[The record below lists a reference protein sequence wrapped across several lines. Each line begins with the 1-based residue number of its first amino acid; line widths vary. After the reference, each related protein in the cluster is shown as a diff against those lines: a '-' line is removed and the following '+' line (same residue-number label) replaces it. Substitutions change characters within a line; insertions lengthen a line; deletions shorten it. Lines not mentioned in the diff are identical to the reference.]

1 MVEGLG
7 VRLQHSIG
15 QPWYKRAEIIAGGK
29 TSVNQFTLAS
39 TGCDDEMGRTVVSA
53 QFRPASKEISMKG
66 SRVPVIL
73 SIAVVAALSCLSVAR
88 AEVGE
93 KTGSTAKI
101 SEVDFPV
108 SCGPAAQKK
117 FNQAVWILHS
127 FWYDEAVKAF
137 TAVTEIE
144 PDCAM
149 GYWGVA
155 MSHWYPLWY
164 PPNAAA
170 LKAGSEAVDKAAAA
184 KPKTDR
190 ERDYIVAI
198 AAFYRD
204 NDKVDHRTRA
214 VAYEKA
220 MEQVH
225 SKYPDDREAGVFYSL
240 ALLATA
246 PPTDKTYAN
255 QKKARAILEQVRA
268 ELPDH
273 PGVAHYLIHANDS
286 PAMAE
291 DGLTAALCY
300 AAIAPAVP
308 HALHMPSHIFTRLG
322 LWQQSIDANR
332 AASAAALAYVRE
344 ELGPGAFDGETVHS
358 LDYLEYAYLQTGQDR
373 AAKEVVEELRSFGQA
388 KGPNLPMAYA
398 IAAIPARYAV
408 ERRNWA
414 EAAALTPP
422 AMPFPWDRFPW
433 AEAMISF
440 TRALGA
446 AHTGNIAEAQ
456 SEIAQLQSLK
466 QKLDEA
472 KDDYWAKQVEV
483 QRLGAAGMLAYAQ
496 GDNKQALELVRAA
509 AELDATMDKHPATP
523 AEVLP
528 ARELLADLLLGLGDP
543 AAALKEYEQS
553 LGADRNRFR
562 SMLGM
567 ARAAKA
573 TGDTAKAR
581 QAYEKL
587 VTLASADSDRP
598 ELAEARA
605 FLAN

>member
-1 MVEGLG
+1 
-7 VRLQHSIG
+7 
-15 QPWYKRAEIIAGGK
+15 
-29 TSVNQFTLAS
+29 
-39 TGCDDEMGRTVVSA
+39 
-53 QFRPASKEISMKG
+53 MKG
-66 SRVPVIL
+66 NRIPVIP
-73 SIAVVAALSCLSVAR
+73 SIALVFALSYLPAAR
-88 AEVGE
+88 AE
-93 KTGSTAKI
+93 TGDKSVSSAKA
-101 SEVDFPV
+101 SEVDFPI
-108 SCGPAAQKK
+108 SCGAAAQKQ
-117 FNQAVWILHS
+117 FNEAVWILHS

-170 LKAGSEAVDKAAAA
+170 LKAGSEAVDKAVAA

-190 ERDYIVAI
+190 ERDYIAAI
-198 AAFYRD
+198 ATFYRD
-204 NDKVDHRTRA
+204 NDKIDHRTRA

-225 SKYPDDREAGVFYSL
+225 AKYPDDREGGVFYSL

-268 ELPDH
+268 ELPNH

-286 PAMAE
+286 PDMAE

-332 AASAAALAYVRE
+332 AASAAALTYVRE
-344 ELGPGAFDGETVHS
+344 ELGPDAFDGETVHS
-358 LDYLEYAYLQTGQDR
+358 LDYLEYAYLQTGRDL
-373 AAKEVVEELRSFGQA
+373 AAKEVVEEVQSFGKA

-422 AMPFPWDRFPW
+422 PTPFPWERFPW

-446 AHTGNIAEAQ
+446 AHTGDIAEAQ
-456 SEIAQLQSLK
+456 TEIAKLQSLK

-483 QRLGAAGMLAYAQ
+483 QRLGAAGILARVQ
-496 GDNKQALELVRAA
+496 GDDKQALELVRAA
-509 AELDATMDKHPATP
+509 AESDATMDKHPATP

-528 ARELLADLLLGLGDP
+528 ARELLADLLLELGDP

-553 LGADRNRFR
+553 LRADRNRFR

>member
-1 MVEGLG
+1 MKSSRIAAAILSAGL
-7 VRLQHSIG
+7 VSL
-15 QPWYKRAEIIAGGK
+15 AG
-29 TSVNQFTLAS
+29 LAS
-39 TGCDDEMGRTVVSA
+39 AVAETGDKA
-53 QFRPASKEISMKG
+53 PA
-66 SRVPVIL
+66 
-73 SIAVVAALSCLSVAR
+73 AAKS
-88 AEVGE
+88 
-93 KTGSTAKI
+93 
-101 SEVDFPV
+101 SEVAFPI
-108 SCGPAAQKK
+108 SCSAAAQKK
-117 FNQAVWILHS
+117 FNHAVWILHS

-137 TAVTEIE
+137 TAVTEVE

-164 PPNAAA
+164 PPNPAA
-170 LKAGSEAVDKAAAA
+170 LKAGSEAVDKAIAA
-184 KPKTDR
+184 KQKTDR
-190 ERDYIVAI
+190 ESDYIAAI

-225 SKYPDDREAGVFYSL
+225 QRYPDDREGSVFYSL

-246 PPTDKTYAN
+246 PPTDKTYTN
-255 QKKARAILEQVRA
+255 QKKAKALLDKVNA
-268 ELPDH
+268 ELPNH

-286 PAMAE
+286 PALAE

-322 LWQQSIDANR
+322 MWRQSIDANR
-332 AASAAALAYVRE
+332 ASSAAALGYVRE
-344 ELGPGAFDGETVHS
+344 ELGPDAFDGETVHS
-358 LDYLEYAYLQTGQDR
+358 LDYLEYAYLQIGQDR
-373 AAKEVVEELRSFGQA
+373 EAKQVVEELRSFGQA

-398 IAAIPARYAV
+398 LAAIPARYAV
-408 ERRNWA
+408 ERRNWS

-422 AMPFPWDRFPW
+422 AMAFPWERFPW

-446 AHTGNIAEAQ
+446 AHTGDIAGAET
-456 SEIAQLQSLK
+456 EIAKLQSLK
-466 QKLDEA
+466 EELDQA
-472 KDDYWAKQVEV
+472 KNDYWAKQVEV
-483 QRLGAAGMLAYAQ
+483 QRLGAAGILAHAQ
-496 GDNKQALELVRAA
+496 GNDKEAVELVRAA
-509 AELDATMDKHPATP
+509 ADLDASMDKHPATP

-528 ARELLADLLLGLGDP
+528 ARELLADLLLELNDP

-553 LGADRNRFR
+553 VSTERNRFR
-562 SMLGM
+562 SVLGV
-567 ARAAKA
+567 ARAAKG

-581 QAYEKL
+581 EAYGKL
-587 VTLASADSDRP
+587 VTVASADTNRP
-598 ELAEARA
+598 ELAEAKA
-605 FLAN
+605 FLGN